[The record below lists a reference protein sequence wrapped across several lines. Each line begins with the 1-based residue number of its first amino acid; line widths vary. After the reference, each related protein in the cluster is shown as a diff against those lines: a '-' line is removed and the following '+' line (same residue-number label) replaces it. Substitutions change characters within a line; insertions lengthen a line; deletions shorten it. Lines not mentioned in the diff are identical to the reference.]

1 MPKVGKF
8 LAPDLILCPL
18 LSFDG
23 LGNRLGYGGGYY
35 DRTIA
40 KLSTQRSL
48 LVFGC
53 AYSGQFS
60 ETTLPVGY
68 LDCRLDGVLTEE
80 GIRFFD

>member
-1 MPKVGKF
+1 MPKSGKF
-8 LAPDLILCPL
+8 IEPDLILCPL
-18 LSFDG
+18 LSYDA

-53 AYSGQFS
+53 AYIGQLS
-60 ETTLPVGY
+60 ENPLPAGY

-80 GIRFFD
+80 GIRLFD